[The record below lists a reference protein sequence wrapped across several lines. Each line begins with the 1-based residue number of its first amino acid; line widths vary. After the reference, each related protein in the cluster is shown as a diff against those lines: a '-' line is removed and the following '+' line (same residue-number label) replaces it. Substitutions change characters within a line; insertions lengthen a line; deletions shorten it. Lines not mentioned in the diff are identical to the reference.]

1 MYCTC
6 SISNAMLRGSKNNNK
21 NRDELIVLYTIRH
34 ALILQGHKKIVVREV
49 FKRPDNVRKAL
60 EMSSTKRN

>member
-1 MYCTC
+1 
-6 SISNAMLRGSKNNNK
+6 MLRGSKNNNK
-21 NRDELIVLYTIRH
+21 NRDELIVLYTIKH